1 MLGADSVRNWGVL
14 EGLVALLILGVVR
27 LLSDWSMA
35 NVGGGHD
42 DKDRRVSMKACLLK
56 KVYENLTDWR
66 SKRLGRKLW
75 QYVIE
80 SVWACGAGVL
90 AARLLP

>member
-1 MLGADSVRNWGVL
+1 
-14 EGLVALLILGVVR
+14 
-27 LLSDWSMA
+27 MA

-66 SKRLGRKLW
+66 SKRLASIFHDGP
-75 QYVIE
+75 
-80 SVWACGAGVL
+80 VWGWSALVAS
-90 AARLLP
+90 RLF